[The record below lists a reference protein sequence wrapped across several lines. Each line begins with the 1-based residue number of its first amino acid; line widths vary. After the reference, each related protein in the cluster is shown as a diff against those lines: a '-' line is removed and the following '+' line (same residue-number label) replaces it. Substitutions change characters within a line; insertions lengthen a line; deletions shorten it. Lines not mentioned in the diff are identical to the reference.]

1 MVNRPIYL
9 DFAAATPV
17 DKAALKAMEPYFAN
31 QFYNPSAIYQPAR
44 NVRATVEKARGQV
57 ASVLG
62 SKDQEIIFT
71 AGGTEANNLA
81 VKGVMDQFTDG
92 HMIVSAI
99 EHESVLEPSKKY
111 NTSVA
116 RVTNKGITDLD
127 DVKSLVRDNTVLIS
141 VMYANNEIGTIQP
154 IKALSEL
161 VNAVRTQRKS
171 SGDKT
176 PLYLHTDACQAANYL
191 DLQVTRLGVDMM
203 TLNGGKIYGV
213 KQSGC
218 LYKHKS
224 VSLKPLINGG
234 GQEMGLRSGTENV
247 TALLSFATMLQKV
260 QSDRK
265 LQGERQHLMINKL
278 YATLSQKLPDIFLNG
293 HPDKRLPNN
302 LNICIPHLDGER
314 LVLELDE
321 AGVLAATG
329 SACTASNDEPSHV
342 LMAIGLTKDEAS
354 SSLRL
359 TIGRSTTEED
369 IEKSAGIIV
378 DCVQKMQKLVQ

>member
-1 MVNRPIYL
+1 MSQPIYL
-9 DFAAATPV
+9 DFAAATPL
-17 DKAALKAMEPYFAN
+17 DQSALDVMKPYLSE

-44 NVRATVEKARGQV
+44 RVRTVLEEARGQV

-81 VKGVMDQFTDG
+81 IKGVLDQFPDA
-92 HMIVSAI
+92 HIIVSAI
-99 EHESVLEPSKKY
+99 EHESVLEPAKQYNYSIAKVNSK
-111 NTSVA
+111 
-116 RVTNKGITDLD
+116 GMIDLESM
-127 DVKSLVRDNTVLIS
+127 KSLVRDNTVLIS
-141 VMYANNEIGTIQP
+141 VMYANNEIGTVQP
-154 IKALSEL
+154 IKAVSEL
-161 VNAVRTQRKS
+161 VNAVRTQRKA
-171 SGDKT
+171 SGNKL
-176 PLYLHTDACQAANYL
+176 PIYLHTDACQAANFL

-224 VSLKPLINGG
+224 ITLKPLINGG
-234 GQEMGLRSGTENV
+234 GQELGIRSGTENV

-260 QSDRK
+260 QADRK
-265 LQGERQHLMINKL
+265 SQGERQHLMLNKL
-278 YATLSQKLPDIFLNG
+278 YATLSQNLPNIFLNG

-314 LVLELDE
+314 LVMELDE

-342 LMAIGLTKDEAS
+342 LLAIGLSKEDAS

-359 TIGRSTTEED
+359 TIGRVTTEEQ
-369 IEKSAGIIV
+369 IEKAANIIV
-378 DCVQKMQKLVQ
+378 DCVQKVQKLVQ

>member
-1 MVNRPIYL
+1 MSQPIYL

-17 DKAALKAMEPYFAN
+17 DQSALDVMKTYLSE
-31 QFYNPSAIYQPAR
+31 QFYNPSAIYQSAR
-44 NVRATVEKARGQV
+44 RVRAVVEEARGQV

-62 SKDQEIIFT
+62 SKDQEVVFT

-81 VKGVMDQFTDG
+81 VKGVMDQFPG
-92 HMIVSAI
+92 SHMIVSAI
-99 EHESVLEPSKKY
+99 EHESVLEPAKQY
-111 NTSVA
+111 NHSVA
-116 RVTNKGITDLD
+116 KVTSKGITDVE
-127 DVKSLVRDNTVLIS
+127 DVKSLLSDDTVLIS
-141 VMYANNEIGTIQP
+141 VMYANNEIGTVQP

-161 VNAVRTQRKS
+161 VNAVRTQRIA
-171 SGDKT
+171 SGNRF

-203 TLNGGKIYGV
+203 TLNGGKIYGA

-224 VSLKPLINGG
+224 VILKPLINGG
-234 GQEMGLRSGTENV
+234 GQELGIRSGTENV

-265 LQGERQHLMINKL
+265 LQGEKQHLMINKL
-278 YATLSQKLPDIFLNG
+278 YATLSQKLPNIFLNG
-293 HPDKRLPNN
+293 HPEKRLPNN

-342 LMAIGLTKDEAS
+342 LLAIGLSEEDAS

-359 TIGRSTTEED
+359 TIGRLTTEEQ
-369 IEKSAGIIV
+369 IEKAANIIV
-378 DCVQKMQKLVQ
+378 DCVQKVQKLVQ

>member
-1 MVNRPIYL
+1 MSQPIYL
-9 DFAAATPV
+9 DFAAATPL
-17 DKAALKAMEPYFAN
+17 DQSALDVMKPYLSE

-44 NVRATVEKARGQV
+44 RVRTVLEEARGQV

-81 VKGVMDQFTDG
+81 IKGVLDQFPDA
-92 HMIVSAI
+92 HIIVSAI
-99 EHESVLEPSKKY
+99 EHESVLEPAKQY
-111 NTSVA
+111 NYSIAKVN
-116 RVTNKGITDLD
+116 NKGMIDLESM
-127 DVKSLVRDNTVLIS
+127 KSLVRDNTVLIS
-141 VMYANNEIGTIQP
+141 VMYANNEIGTVQP
-154 IKALSEL
+154 IKAVSEL
-161 VNAVRTQRKS
+161 VNAVRTQRKA
-171 SGDKT
+171 SGNKL
-176 PLYLHTDACQAANYL
+176 PIYLHTDACQAANFL

-224 VSLKPLINGG
+224 VTLKPLINGG
-234 GQEMGLRSGTENV
+234 GQELGIRSGTENV

-260 QSDRK
+260 QADRK
-265 LQGERQHLMINKL
+265 SQGERQHLMLNKL
-278 YATLSQKLPDIFLNG
+278 YATLSQNLPNIFLNG

-314 LVLELDE
+314 LVMELDE

-342 LMAIGLTKDEAS
+342 LLAIGLSKEYAS

-359 TIGRSTTEED
+359 TIGRVTTEEQ
-369 IEKSAGIIV
+369 IEKAANIIV
-378 DCVQKMQKLVQ
+378 DCVQKVQKLVQ

>member
-1 MVNRPIYL
+1 MSQPIYL
-9 DFAAATPV
+9 DYAAATPV
-17 DKAALKAMEPYFAN
+17 DQSALDVMQPYLSG

-44 NVRATVEKARGQV
+44 NIRAVVEEARGRV

-81 VKGVMDQFTDG
+81 IKGVMEEFLDG

-99 EHESVLEPSKKY
+99 EHESVLEPANKFDF
-111 NTSVA
+111 SVA
-116 RVTNKGITDLD
+116 KVSEKGITDVE
-127 DVKSLVRDNTVLIS
+127 DVKSLVKQNTVLIS
-141 VMYANNEIGTIQP
+141 VMYANNEIGTVQP

-171 SGDKT
+171 SGNKT

-191 DLQVTRLGVDMM
+191 DLQVTRLGVDLM

-224 VSLKPLINGG
+224 VELKPLINGG

-265 LQGERQHLMINKL
+265 PQGDRQKLLINKL
-278 YATLSQKLPDIFLNG
+278 YATLSQKLPSIFMNG

-302 LNICIPHLDGER
+302 LNICIPYLDGER

-321 AGVLAATG
+321 AGVLASTG

-342 LMAIGLTKDEAS
+342 LLAIGLGKEAAS
-354 SSLRL
+354 SSLRM
-359 TIGRSTTEED
+359 TIGRSTTEQE
-369 IEKSAGIIV
+369 IEKAANLIV
-378 DCVQKMQKLVQ
+378 SCVQKVQKLVQ

>member
-1 MVNRPIYL
+1 MSQPIYL
-9 DFAAATPV
+9 DFAAATPL
-17 DKAALKAMEPYFAN
+17 DQSALDVMKPYLSE

-44 NVRATVEKARGQV
+44 RVRTVLEEARGQV

-81 VKGVMDQFTDG
+81 IKGVLDQFPDA
-92 HMIVSAI
+92 HIIVSAI
-99 EHESVLEPSKKY
+99 EHESVLEPAKQY
-111 NTSVA
+111 NYSIAKVN
-116 RVTNKGITDLD
+116 NKGMIDLESM
-127 DVKSLVRDNTVLIS
+127 KSLVRDNTVLIS
-141 VMYANNEIGTIQP
+141 VMYANNEIGTVQP
-154 IKALSEL
+154 IKAVSEL
-161 VNAVRTQRKS
+161 VNAVRTQRKA
-171 SGDKT
+171 SGNKL
-176 PLYLHTDACQAANYL
+176 PIYLHTDACQAANFL

-224 VSLKPLINGG
+224 VTLKPLINGG
-234 GQEMGLRSGTENV
+234 GQELGIRSGTENV

-260 QSDRK
+260 QADRK
-265 LQGERQHLMINKL
+265 SQGERQHLMLNKL
-278 YATLSQKLPDIFLNG
+278 YATLSQNLPNIFLNG

-314 LVLELDE
+314 LVMELDE

-342 LMAIGLTKDEAS
+342 LLAIGLSKEDAS

-359 TIGRSTTEED
+359 TIGRVTTEEQ
-369 IEKSAGIIV
+369 IEKAANIIV
-378 DCVQKMQKLVQ
+378 DCVQKVQKLVQ